1 MQEKCATIAASP
13 LPARMWPFLLPFSAL
28 WSIPALME
36 WKISQDPVAYPEALA
51 FMDGRVAA
59 IRERRAD
66 ECAWLLEHPP
76 LYTAGTSA
84 KDTGLLDARF
94 PVYESGRGG
103 EHTYHGPGQR
113 VAYVMLDLKKRQ
125 SVPDIKKYVWS
136 LEEWIIR
143 SLAAFGIRGERRC
156 GRIGI
161 WVVMPGGAE
170 KKIAAIG
177 VRVRHWITLHGV
189 AINVDP
195 DLSHFSGIVPCGIAE
210 HGVTSMRE
218 LGKPI
223 DMKALDEVLK
233 VEFASVFEGG
243 LNPPQGGS
251 CGR

>member
-1 MQEKCATIAASP
+1 MVYT
-13 LPARMWPFLLPFSAL
+13 ARM
-28 WSIPALME
+28 E
-36 WKISQDPVAYPEALA
+36 WRISHNPVDYPEALA
-51 FMDGRVAA
+51 FMDERVAA
-59 IRERRAD
+59 IHGGLAG

-84 KDTGLLDARF
+84 KAAGLLDARF

-113 VAYVMLDLKKRQ
+113 VAYVMLDLKARQ
-125 SVPDIKKYVWS
+125 SVPDIKRYVWS
-136 LEEWIIR
+136 LEEWVIC
-143 SLAAFGIRGERRC
+143 SLAAFDIKGERRC

-161 WVVMPGGAE
+161 WVVMPGGTE

-195 DLSHFSGIVPCGIAE
+195 DLSHFSGIVPCGLAE
-210 HGVTSMRE
+210 HGVTSMGA
-218 LGKPI
+218 LGKSI
-223 DMKALDEVLK
+223 DMKALDDVLK
-233 VEFASVFEGG
+233 TEFEGAF
-243 LNPPQGGS
+243 NQPQGDS